1 MSGTTTAPAPLTDA
15 ERVDARRFCG
25 YPVYGPGA
33 SGFVGY
39 RFFQAYGMLEY
50 RLTNLAPAELTV
62 VRTYLLQLAPLETG
76 ILGAAANLD
85 TAQAAV
91 WTRNAS
97 EVRDR
102 ERLYDGWRR
111 RLCGFL
117 GVPPGPAC
125 EPGTGG
131 RDIGLV
137 V

>member
-1 MSGTTTAPAPLTDA
+1 MSATVTATGPLTDA

-50 RLTNLAPAELTV
+50 RLTNLADNELIV
-62 VRTYLLQLAPLETG
+62 LRTYLAQLAPLETG

-85 TAQAAV
+85 TQSAAV
-91 WTRNAS
+91 WTRNAN
-97 EVRDR
+97 EIRDR

-111 RLCGFL
+111 RLCSFL
-117 GVPPGPAC
+117 GVPPGP
-125 EPGTGG
+125 EFGGGDGG
-131 RDIGLV
+131 RIII
-137 V
+137 

>member
-1 MSGTTTAPAPLTDA
+1 MSDTVTPGPLTDA

-33 SGFVGY
+33 SGFIGY
-39 RFFQAYGMLEY
+39 RFFTAYGTLEY
-50 RLTNLAPAELTV
+50 RLTNLTV
-62 VRTYLLQLAPLETG
+62 SEVVVLRTYLSQLAPLETG

-111 RLCGFL
+111 RLCSFL
-117 GVPPGPAC
+117 GVPPGP
-125 EPGTGG
+125 EFGGGDGG
-131 RDIGLV
+131 RIIV
-137 V
+137 

>member
-1 MSGTTTAPAPLTDA
+1 MSETAPGTASNPLADA
-15 ERVDARRFCG
+15 ERVDARRYCG

-39 RFFQAYGMLEY
+39 RFFHAYGMLEY
-50 RLTNLAPAELTV
+50 RLTNLTASELAV
-62 VRTYLLQLAPLETG
+62 LRTYLTQLYPLETG

-102 ERLYDGWRR
+102 ERLYDGWRK
-111 RLCGFL
+111 RLCSFL
-117 GVPPGPAC
+117 GVPPGP
-125 EPGTGG
+125 EFGGDSGG
-131 RDIGLV
+131 RIV
-137 V
+137 I